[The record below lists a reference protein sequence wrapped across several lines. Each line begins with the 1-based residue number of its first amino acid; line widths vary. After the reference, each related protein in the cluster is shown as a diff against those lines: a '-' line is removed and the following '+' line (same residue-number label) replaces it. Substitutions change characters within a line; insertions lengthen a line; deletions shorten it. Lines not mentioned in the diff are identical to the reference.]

1 MAVGSFKRCGEIGT
15 ISVKSHSQSLQPL
28 DAMGSFIDEKP
39 NGIPI
44 TKASACMN
52 GVLGVATGVVFRPR
66 HRCYAP
72 LGPAA
77 GGTAS
82 GIAVQQQDTQA
93 GR

>member
-1 MAVGSFKRCGEIGT
+1 MAVGRFKRCGEIGA
-15 ISVKSHSQSLQPL
+15 ISVKGHAQSLQPL

-44 TKASACMN
+44 AEASACMN
-52 GVLGVATGVVFRPR
+52 GVLGVATGVVFRSR

-82 GIAVQQQDTQA
+82 CIAVQQQNP
-93 GR
+93 